1 MPAKGGA
8 AAVPEIALIERIAAR
23 ARRRPGLAVGIG
35 DDAAVLEG
43 DPAVVATQD
52 LLVEDVHFRRAT
64 TGLGDLGHK
73 ALAVN
78 LSDLAAMGADAVAAL
93 VGLGLPDGGWPG
105 AGEIDELYAGME
117 ALAERSG
124 VSVAGGDVTA
134 APVMVLSVCALGR
147 MPAGVAP
154 VLRSGAR
161 EGDLL
166 CVTGALGAAA
176 AGLILLEQPGLAVDP
191 DDRERLIA
199 AHRRPE
205 PRLAAGRT
213 LAQQGAHAMLDCSD
227 GLALDAL
234 RIARASGLA
243 VTIELERLPLADGV
257 AAVAAASGRDPD
269 LLAATGGEDY
279 ELIAAVPPAAL
290 DRLRAALDLPLTP
303 VGRLRAGPPAV
314 RLQRAGREIAAPR
327 LGWEHGA

>member
-1 MPAKGGA
+1 
-8 AAVPEIALIERIAAR
+8 
-23 ARRRPGLAVGIG
+23 VGIG
-35 DDAAVLEG
+35 DDAAVLDG

-52 LLVEDVHFRRAT
+52 LLVEGVHFRRAT
-64 TGLGDLGHK
+64 TGLADLGHK

-78 LSDLAAMGADAVAAL
+78 LSDLAAMGAEPVAAL
-93 VGLGLPDGGWPG
+93 VGLGLPPDGGPG
-105 AGEIDELYAGME
+105 AEEIDELYAGME
-117 ALAERSG
+117 ALAERTG
-124 VSVAGGDVTA
+124 VSVAGGDVSA

-161 EGDLL
+161 DGDLL

-176 AGLILLEQPGLAVDP
+176 AGLLVLEDPGLRVPP
-191 DDRERLIA
+191 DEAEALVA

-205 PRLAAGRT
+205 PRLAAGRA
-213 LAQQGAHAMLDCSD
+213 LAAHGAHAMLDCSD

-234 RIARASGLA
+234 RMARASGLA
-243 VTIELERLPLADGV
+243 AVIDLERVPLAAGL
-257 AAVAAASGRDPD
+257 AAVAAASGREAD

-279 ELIAAVPPAAL
+279 ELIAAVAPADL
-290 DRLRAALDLPLTP
+290 DALRAALDVALTP
-303 VGRLRAGPPAV
+303 VGRFSAGPPAL
-314 RLQRAGREIAAPR
+314 RLLRAGEEVAAPR